1 MLAAR
6 KEKKSRE
13 IYSNKMER
21 KESGPPGGF
30 VWQDVREDLWQT
42 ERRISSSSQWPS
54 EGLAWQGLRKVEC
67 VFRQEEI
74 EFYWKNLSGNVWY

>member
-21 KESGPPGGF
+21 KESGPRVALSGKMSEKTYGKQKGEFPHPHSGHQKDWPGK
-30 VWQDVREDLWQT
+30 
-42 ERRISSSSQWPS
+42 
-54 EGLAWQGLRKVEC
+54 GLRKVEC
-67 VFRQEEI
+67 VFRQEKI